1 MRTIR
6 GRLAV
11 GYAIALATTMFAFAA
26 TIYFVQRADRFA
38 QLDPRAGVQAD
49 IIAAL
54 VADAY
59 DRLGHVVVVDTVG
72 RDSTGAPLIE
82 SALDQRVGDLL
93 VSVQDY
99 VVIVDSTG
107 GVLYATVKAG
117 SLRDN
122 PIRSVGLPVSNQL
135 ERLANA
141 ARNPNPGGRY
151 DIIDLGSP
159 AGQIRYYTRPIT
171 GAGSRVAS
179 ILAGAS
185 TAGVVN
191 ETRNLVV
198 GMLVSAPFLLMASM
212 IVGYVLAG
220 RNLRPVDTIIDEI
233 EAITDGRSLHRRVVQ
248 VRDTAELA
256 RLSTTLN
263 AMLIRLERN
272 FLSLR
277 RFTADASHELKT
289 PLTVLRFGVERAI
302 THPSATREVME
313 VLEETLVEVNR
324 MTEIVDSLLTL
335 ARVDE
340 GRAPLHL
347 ERTDF
352 RELLGE
358 IAETANLL
366 GEQAAVDVAVSSPD
380 SPIIIPID
388 RGRVRQLLLN
398 LLTNAIKYTPR
409 GGKIDITCTQEAEE
423 IVIEVADTG
432 IGIATGDLPHIFDR
446 FWRADAARSRTG
458 ERPGSGLGLAIC
470 RWIAEAHGGSI
481 TVHSRRGDGTTFRV
495 TLPRGEAEQSPTVA
509 LA

>member
-6 GRLAV
+6 GRLAA

-38 QLDPRAGVQAD
+38 QLDPRAEVQAD

-59 DRLGHVVVVDTVG
+59 DRLGQVVVVDTVG

-82 SALDQRVGDLL
+82 AALDQRVGELL

-107 GVLYATVKAG
+107 GVLYATVKAD

-141 ARNPNPGGRY
+141 ARNPTPGGRY
-151 DIIDLGSP
+151 DVIDLGSP
-159 AGQIRYYTRPIT
+159 AGQIRYYTRPIA

-248 VRDTAELA
+248 VRNTAELA

-302 THPSATREVME
+302 THPSATPEVME
-313 VLEETLVEVNR
+313 ALEETLVEVNR

-409 GGKIDITCTQEAEE
+409 GGKIDIACTQDAEE

-432 IGIATGDLPHIFDR
+432 MGIAAGDLPHIFDR
-446 FWRADAARSRTG
+446 FWRGDAVRSRPG
-458 ERPGSGLGLAIC
+458 ERPGTGLGLAIC
-470 RWIAEAHGGSI
+470 RWVAEAHGGSI
-481 TVHSRRGDGTTFRV
+481 TVRSRRGDGTTFRV
-495 TLPRGEAEQSPTVA
+495 TLPRREAEPSPTVA

>member
-6 GRLAV
+6 GRLAA

-38 QLDPRAGVQAD
+38 QLDPRATLQAD
-49 IIAAL
+49 IIAAI
-54 VADAY
+54 VTDAY
-59 DRLGHVVVVDTVG
+59 DRLGEEVVVETVG
-72 RDSTGAPLIE
+72 RDSTGARVTE
-82 SALDQRVGDLL
+82 VTLDQQVSDLL
-93 VSVQDY
+93 LSVQDF
-99 VVIVDSTG
+99 VIILDADG
-107 GVLYATVKAG
+107 AVLYATVKAD
-117 SLRDN
+117 SLRLN
-122 PIRSVGLPVSNQL
+122 PIGSVGLPVTNQL

-141 ARNPNPGGRY
+141 GRNPPPDGLN
-151 DIIDLGSP
+151 DVIDLGTP
-159 AGQIRYYTRPIT
+159 VGRIRYRARPIT

-185 TAGVVN
+185 TEGVVN

-198 GMLVSAPFLLMASM
+198 GMMVSGPFLLMASM
-212 IVGYVLAG
+212 IVGFVLAG
-220 RNLRPVDTIIDEI
+220 RNIKPVDTIIDEI
-233 EAITDGRSLHRRVVQ
+233 EAITDGRSLHRRVIQ
-248 VRDTAELA
+248 IRNTAELA

-289 PLTVLRFGVERAI
+289 PLTVLRSGVERAI
-302 THPSATREVME
+302 THPAATPEVME

-358 IAETANLL
+358 IAETANIL
-366 GEQAAVDVAVSSPD
+366 GEQAAVDVTVSSPD
-380 SPIIIPID
+380 SPIVIPID

-409 GGKIDITCTQEAEE
+409 GGKVDITCGRESDA

-432 IGIATGDLPHIFDR
+432 IGIAAGDLAHVFDR
-446 FWRADAARSRTG
+446 FWRADQARSRTG
-458 ERPGSGLGLAIC
+458 ERPGTGLGLAIC

-481 TVHSRRGDGTTFRV
+481 TVQSRRGDGTTFRV
-495 TLPRGEAEQSPTVA
+495 TLPRGDGEAKAPVG
-509 LA
+509 LP